1 MISALRNGAY
11 GAGIRA
17 GPTADAS
24 IAMNMR
30 YQPPYFDFEICG
42 VKRKLP
48 FVKIKEDLALA
59 SFCIVSDTELVQAV
73 APHLVAKLPEVDVL
87 LTAEAKGII
96 LTYEMSR
103 LMGMK
108 DFVVARKHKKPYMQN
123 VLEANVFSITTQAK
137 QTLYL
142 DGCDVEKLRGKRVA
156 IVDDVIATGE
166 SLTAL
171 ETLAE
176 LAQANIVT
184 RAAVLAELD
193 SVYRDDIV
201 YLKEHYVFTPN
212 EDGTFTPIECETKK
226 RLRES
231 GSL

>member
-1 MISALRNGAY
+1 
-11 GAGIRA
+11 
-17 GPTADAS
+17 
-24 IAMNMR
+24 MR

-42 VKRKLP
+42 VKRNLP

>member
-1 MISALRNGAY
+1 
-11 GAGIRA
+11 
-17 GPTADAS
+17 
-24 IAMNMR
+24 MR

>member
-1 MISALRNGAY
+1 
-11 GAGIRA
+11 
-17 GPTADAS
+17 
-24 IAMNMR
+24 MR

-48 FVKIKEDLALA
+48 FVKIKEDMALA

-73 APHLVAKLPEVDVL
+73 APHLVEKMPEVDVL
-87 LTAEAKGII
+87 LTAEAKGIS

-171 ETLAE
+171 EKLAE
-176 LAQANIVT
+176 LAEAHIVT

-212 EDGTFTPIECETKK
+212 EETKK
-226 RLRES
+226 RLREA
-231 GSL
+231 GLLKEE

>member
-1 MISALRNGAY
+1 
-11 GAGIRA
+11 
-17 GPTADAS
+17 
-24 IAMNMR
+24 MR

-48 FVKIKEDLALA
+48 FVKIKEDMALA

-73 APHLVAKLPEVDVL
+73 APHLVKKMPEVDVL

-166 SLTAL
+166 SLAAL
-171 ETLAE
+171 EKLAE
-176 LAQANIVT
+176 LAEAHIVT

-226 RLRES
+226 RLREA
-231 GSL
+231 GLLKEE

>member
-1 MISALRNGAY
+1 
-11 GAGIRA
+11 
-17 GPTADAS
+17 
-24 IAMNMR
+24 MR

-48 FVKIKEDLALA
+48 LVKIKEDLALA

>member
-1 MISALRNGAY
+1 
-11 GAGIRA
+11 
-17 GPTADAS
+17 
-24 IAMNMR
+24 MR

-48 FVKIKEDLALA
+48 FVKIKEDMALA

-73 APHLVAKLPEVDVL
+73 APSLVAKLPEVDVL

-123 VLEANVFSITTQAK
+123 VLEAKVFSITTQAE

-142 DGCDVEKLRGKRVA
+142 DGCDVEKLRGKRIA
-156 IVDDVIATGE
+156 IIDDVIATGE
-166 SLTAL
+166 SLAAL
-171 ETLAE
+171 EKLAE
-176 LAQANIVT
+176 LAGANIVT

-193 SVYRDDIV
+193 SVYRNDIV
-201 YLKEHYVFTPN
+201 FLKEHYVFTPN

-226 RLRES
+226 RLRDAGALE
-231 GSL
+231 

>member
-1 MISALRNGAY
+1 MDGE
-11 GAGIRA
+11 
-17 GPTADAS
+17 
-24 IAMNMR
+24 MK
-30 YQPPYFDFEICG
+30 YFDFEICG

>member
-1 MISALRNGAY
+1 
-11 GAGIRA
+11 
-17 GPTADAS
+17 
-24 IAMNMR
+24 MR
-30 YQPPYFDFEICG
+30 YNPPYFDFEICG

-48 FVKIKEDLALA
+48 FVKVKEDLALA
-59 SFCIVSDTELVQAV
+59 SFCIVSDTELVKAV
-73 APHLVAKLPEVDVL
+73 APFLVEKLPEVDVL

-108 DFVVARKHKKPYMQN
+108 DFVVARKDNKPYMQN
-123 VLEANVFSITTQAK
+123 VLEANVFSITTQKK

-142 DGCDVEKLRGKRVA
+142 DGCDVEKIRGKRVA

-166 SLTAL
+166 SLAAL
-171 ETLAE
+171 EKLAD
-176 LAQANIVT
+176 LAGARIVT

-226 RLRES
+226 KMHEAEEAK
-231 GSL
+231 